1 MNKKVVDT
9 RGCGCPEPVLMTKRA
24 VGADVNA
31 LQVLVDNN
39 TSKENVSR
47 FARSQGYSVEVVTT
61 EDGYT
66 LELTK

>member
-1 MNKKVVDT
+1 MSKKIVDT

-24 VGADVNA
+24 VGTEVKE

-47 FARSQGYSVEVVTT
+47 FARSQGYCVEVLTT